1 MNKHSESN
9 RRGRPVSADHSA
21 RLVSMLAEAI
31 DAEIWRNRGYY
42 GHDGNGIHDDLT
54 GESLDQHPSA
64 MPAAQAF
71 IDGPLSD
78 LSVLVQIPEVRELA
92 ELLVMYRHSR
102 HAGTVVLNTHMI
114 HTARNWVDALEVTS

>member
-9 RRGRPVSADHSA
+9 RQGRPVSADHSA
-21 RLVSMLAEAI
+21 SLVSTLAEAI

-42 GHDGNGIHDDLT
+42 GHDSNGIDDHRT

-78 LSVLVQIPEVRELA
+78 TSVLVQIPEVRELVL
-92 ELLVMYRHSR
+92 ELRCAYQGDTSGRKIMQP
-102 HAGTVVLNTHMI
+102 
-114 HTARNWVDALEVTS
+114 WFDALEATS